1 MKLAVMPM
9 TLIREMAC
17 MPLTTVKVAPRA
29 PNFDI
34 LASLGDFL
42 GLGKFGCAGR
52 EGCQGIEVG

>member
-1 MKLAVMPM
+1 M

-42 GLGKFGCAGR
+42 GLGKFGLGKFGCAGR